1 MSWFNIEIPFLRKV
15 SAADVGFEVSLIT
28 IGAYVV
34 AELLEITLPVWVHW
48 AMGLVLALLLIT
60 GENMKDYKNIQRRAK
75 KIPYRNG
82 TGKIKN
88 FLIYTYY
95 NRK

>member
-15 SAADVGFEVSLIT
+15 SAADVGFEVSLMT

-48 AMGLVLALLLIT
+48 AMGLVIALLLIA
-60 GENMKDYKNIQRRAK
+60 GENMEGYKKSQRRAK
-75 KIPYRNG
+75 KNPVPQRH
-82 TGKIKN
+82 GKKV
-88 FLIYTYY
+88 
-95 NRK
+95 

>member
-15 SAADVGFEVSLIT
+15 SAADVGCEVSLIT

-48 AMGLVLALLLIT
+48 AMGLIIALLLIT

-82 TGKIKN
+82 TGKRYKET
-88 FLIYTYY
+88 F
-95 NRK
+95 